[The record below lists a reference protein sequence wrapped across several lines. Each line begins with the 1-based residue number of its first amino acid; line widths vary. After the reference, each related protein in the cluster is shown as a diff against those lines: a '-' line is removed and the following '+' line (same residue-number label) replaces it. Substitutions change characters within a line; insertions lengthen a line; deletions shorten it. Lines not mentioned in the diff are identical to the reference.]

1 MHAEM
6 TTALF
11 VDSPYIVLTLDRQ
24 GAIVDANPSALR
36 LLGDQICA
44 RAWIDLLDLFS
55 QEKGRLLLANSWR
68 DGSASDWEV
77 DHVKPDG
84 ELMLVSYTTFQ
95 LGTDSLLALIGQDQS
110 EKLQLTSQLAAVNQ
124 RLEGAYLA
132 LEKTH
137 AELKHTQA
145 QLVQSEK
152 MRALGQMVAG
162 VAHEIN
168 NPAAFVSSNLAHL
181 ATVLPDLQAVFAA
194 YQPLRMVADVATREA
209 IAAAE
214 SAADLEFL
222 WADLP
227 QLVQESQDGVTRIR
241 DIVLSLRNFSR
252 LDESAQKD
260 ADINEGLRSTLRIVR
275 PLCQNRIEI
284 KEAYGDLPVIWCHPG
299 QLNQVFLN
307 VLINAVQA
315 IPDSGT
321 IWVSTALQ
329 ADQVVVCLRDSG
341 EGMDAQTLARLGE
354 PFFTTKPVGAGT
366 GLGLAISFGIMERH
380 RGRLRYESQPGQGT
394 TVFIEIPAQRRRSV

>member
-1 MHAEM
+1 
-6 TTALF
+6 
-11 VDSPYIVLTLDRQ
+11 
-24 GAIVDANPSALR
+24 
-36 LLGDQICA
+36 
-44 RAWIDLLDLFS
+44 

>member
-6 TTALF
+6 TAALF

-95 LGTDSLLALIGQDQS
+95 LGTNSLLALIGQDQS

-137 AELKHTQA
+137 AELKRTQA

-284 KEAYGDLPVIWCHPG
+284 REAYGDLPVIWCHPG

-321 IWVSTALQ
+321 IWVSSELQ

-341 EGMDAQTLARLGE
+341 QGMDAQTLARLGE

-366 GLGLAISFGIMERH
+366 GLGLAVSFGIMERH

-394 TVFIEIPAQRRRSV
+394 TVFIEIPAQRRQSV